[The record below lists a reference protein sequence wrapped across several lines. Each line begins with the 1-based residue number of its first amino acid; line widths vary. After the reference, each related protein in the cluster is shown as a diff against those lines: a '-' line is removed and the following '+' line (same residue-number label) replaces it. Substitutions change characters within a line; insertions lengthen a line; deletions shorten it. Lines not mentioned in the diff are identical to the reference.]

1 MLNSSN
7 MPFPSS
13 TLSNIEATNAFFR
26 KVYNWM
32 AAGLILTAITAHVV
46 ASSDAMVNAL
56 YSSRGLL
63 MALVIVEVGLVFFL
77 SMAINKISAATASML
92 FIAYSLLNGVTL
104 SSVLLV
110 YTSESVFAA
119 FLTTAGMFGAMSVYG
134 LYTKRDLTSMGG
146 FLMMGLWGLIIAMV
160 VNMFLGSS
168 MLELVIS
175 GIGVLVFMGLTAYD
189 TQYLRELGG
198 QVDVNGLDDTPRKM
212 VIIGSLKLYLDFVN
226 LFIYLLRFLGNRR
239 D

>member
-1 MLNSSN
+1 MQNSSN